1 MDYDCTALVTLL
13 SLLLYWVLT
22 INVGRA
28 RGKYGVK
35 APAISGDPAFDRVF
49 RVHQNTM
56 EALVLYLP
64 ALWLFAIYVSD
75 AWAAGVGAVWIVG
88 RIIYAR
94 AYYADASKR
103 GAGMLIATLATVVLF
118 LGALI
123 ALGTSFYRS

>member
-1 MDYDCTALVTLL
+1 MDYECTALVTLL
-13 SLLLYWVLT
+13 SLLFYWVVMF
-22 INVGRA
+22 NVGRA

-56 EALVLYLP
+56 EALVLQLP
-64 ALWLFAIYVSD
+64 SLWLFAIYVSD
-75 AWAAGVGAVWIVG
+75 CWAAGLGLVWILG

-94 AYYADASKR
+94 AYYADAGKR
-103 GAGMLIATLATVVLF
+103 GTGMLILTLANAVLF

-123 ALGTSFYRS
+123 SLGLGIYRS